1 MMSRKIFKTGN
12 SAVVSLPKEM
22 LEALKIQDGSRVDVM
37 LDQPN
42 RQIIIRPTEDLP
54 IAGIDTDF
62 ARQVS
67 EFIGKYRPAL
77 EELAK

>member
-12 SAVVSLPKEM
+12 RVVVSLPKEM
-22 LEALKIQDGSRVDVM
+22 LEALKIQDGSKVDVL

-42 RQIIIRPTEDLP
+42 RQIIIRPIEGLP

-62 ARQVS
+62 ARQIS
-67 EFIGKYRPAL
+67 EFIEKYRPAL
-77 EELAK
+77 EKLAK

>member
-1 MMSRKIFKTGN
+1 MSRKVFKTGN
-12 SAVVSLPKEM
+12 STVVSLPKDV
-22 LEALKIQDGSRVDVM
+22 LDILQIQDGSQVDVL

-42 RQIIIRPTEDLP
+42 RQIIIRPVEELP
-54 IAGIDTDF
+54 IAGVDVDF

-67 EFIGKYRPAL
+67 DFISLYRPAL

>member
-1 MMSRKIFKTGN
+1 MSRKIFKTGN